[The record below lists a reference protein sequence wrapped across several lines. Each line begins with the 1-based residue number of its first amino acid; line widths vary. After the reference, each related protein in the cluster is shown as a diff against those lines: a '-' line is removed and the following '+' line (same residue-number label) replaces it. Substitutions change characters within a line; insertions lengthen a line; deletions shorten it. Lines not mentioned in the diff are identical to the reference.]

1 MTNFNKIWKN
11 FLTEGTFQQKSA
23 DNDELY
29 EFETLEDP
37 KNDEKLLREVTEE
50 ELYHIYRAIE
60 EMEASDLAFNELFDG
75 KKRVVVDFPA
85 LNTTTELGR
94 FINLW
99 QQMGYDVDW
108 QKGIISGERTLKNLQ
123 TLVGSASEWLDR
135 QRPSGAPDIK
145 TTKRKV
151 QMKIGKFLS
160 KVIQIKTK
168 LNNLRNE
175 IRAKMPSTIFSMRQ
189 VIEVLGED
197 RAKDFYRL
205 DDQLEMLVGTAM
217 ATIVLGYPTTTPKGP
232 IEQFFDYWQKNADY
246 IKKNLDTAT
255 DNRYS
260 IIITRHPIDILR
272 MGDFDNIESCHSP
285 PSRQGTGEYY
295 KCAVAEAHGHGAVA
309 YVVETEE
316 LLDAYDKKTISQV
329 EDDPAFQDDEV
340 FRDYERSI
348 EAGDVDPVSRLRLRQ
363 VRHYKE
369 DEALNSSFGI
379 GTELAVPERRIYGT
393 KVPGFRDRLLKWA
406 RENQSEQLRTAPR
419 SPDHPLTKQGEEPW
433 EYGTLNLSR
442 FIKFGGSHEDT
453 LIYDLIKDLFGD
465 LPARG
470 IPIQDTKTQSDLDVS
485 LVGGLVERYQAE
497 CDEISE
503 RFNEMMANTSVEGTA
518 HDDGA
523 DSVYI
528 SVEARITI
536 RWDED
541 EWKTWPNLDSIG
553 WALQELEEMGYNW
566 VKSDYPHDFRRSPG
580 GVKSLTIDVEP
591 EHLVGFDGNS
601 YAYAP
606 DHYEDFCLVV
616 DKEVDEKRDAVK
628 HYLTHYFKR
637 EGDIKGGALMKLGR
651 DVQNEEMGLYHW
663 EAEVEEGYEMDEFEL
678 VTFIAHPVLQY
689 KKLGLSKEQAV
700 NILKS
705 RDFWLDVR
713 KRMAAPAF
721 ENTGHEYYPDIC
733 LDCDL
738 INDASLLDEDEE
750 IETNLHLFL
759 GEEAPDEVVEVLREL
774 VEIWDDQEEI
784 DRVANEVL
792 AQIAKKA
799 PVSEICNYDDMKELS
814 SINKI
819 ERLLWDT

>member
-1 MTNFNKIWKN
+1 MANFNKIWKN

-29 EFETLEDP
+29 EFETLENP

-50 ELYHIYRAIE
+50 ELHHIYRAIE

-99 QQMGYDVDW
+99 QEMGYDVDW
-108 QKGIISGERTLKNLQ
+108 QKGIISGERKLKTTDIDDMIALFQ
-123 TLVGSASEWLDR
+123 SATGVMSPE
-135 QRPSGAPDIK
+135 GPDIK
-145 TTKRKV
+145 VTKRKV

-168 LNNLRNE
+168 LNNLKNE
-175 IRAKMPSTIFSMRQ
+175 VRAKAPNTIFPMRQ

-197 RAKDFYRL
+197 KAKDFYRL
-205 DDQLEMLVGTAM
+205 GDQLEMLVGSSWAH
-217 ATIVLGYPTTTPKGP
+217 TITHNEGLA
-232 IEQFFDYWQKNADY
+232 EQFADYWQKNADY

-272 MGDFDNIESCHSP
+272 MGDFDDIESCHSP
-285 PSRQGTGEYY
+285 PSRSGAGEYY

-340 FRDYERSI
+340 FRDHKRDLD
-348 EAGDVDPVSRLRLRQ
+348 AGDVDPVSRLRLRQ
-363 VRHYKE
+363 VRHYEE

-393 KVPGFRDRLLKWA
+393 KVPGFRDRLLKWS

-419 SPDHPLTKQGEEPW
+419 SPDYPYTKQGEEPW
-433 EYGTLNLSR
+433 QFGTLNLSR

-453 LIYDLIKDLFGD
+453 LISDLIRDLFGD

-470 IPIQDTKTQSDLDVS
+470 IPVQDTQTQSDLDVS
-485 LVGGLVERYQAE
+485 LVGGLIERYQAE

-503 RFNEMMANTSVEGTA
+503 RFNSMMANTSVEGTA

-541 EWKTWPNLDSIG
+541 EWKTWPSLDSIG
-553 WALQELEEMGYNW
+553 WALKEMEDLGYNW
-566 VKSDYPHDFRRSPG
+566 IKSDYPHDFRRSPLTA
-580 GVKSLTIDVEP
+580 VKSLTIDVEP

-705 RDFWLDVR
+705 RDFWLDIR

-721 ENTGHEYYPDIC
+721 ENTGYNYYPDIC

-750 IETNLHLFL
+750 IEANLHLFL

-792 AQIAKKA
+792 AQMTKKV
-799 PVSEICNYDDMKELS
+799 PVSEAYNYDDMKELS

>member
-1 MTNFNKIWKN
+1 MANFNKIWKN

-29 EFETLEDP
+29 EFETLENP

-50 ELYHIYRAIE
+50 ELHHIYRAIE

-99 QQMGYDVDW
+99 RQMGYDVDW
-108 QKGIISGERTLKNLQ
+108 QKGVISGERELKTTDIDDMIALFQ
-123 TLVGSASEWLDR
+123 SATGVMSPE
-135 QRPSGAPDIK
+135 GPDIK
-145 TTKRKV
+145 VTKRKV

-168 LNNLRNE
+168 LNNLKNE
-175 IRAKMPSTIFSMRQ
+175 VRAKAPNTIFKMR
-189 VIEVLGED
+189 VVVEVLGD

-205 DDQLEMLVGTAM
+205 GDQLEMLVGSAW
-217 ATIVLGYPTTTPKGP
+217 AHTITHNEGLA
-232 IEQFFDYWQKNADY
+232 EQFADYWQKNADY

-272 MGDFDNIESCHSP
+272 MGDFDDIESCHSP
-285 PSRQGTGEYY
+285 PSRSGAGEYY

-340 FRDYERSI
+340 FRDHKRDLD
-348 EAGDVDPVSRLRLRQ
+348 AGDVDPVSRLRLRQ
-363 VRHYKE
+363 VRHYEE

-419 SPDHPLTKQGEEPW
+419 SPDYPYTKQGEEPW
-433 EYGTLNLSR
+433 QFGTLNLSR

-453 LIYDLIKDLFGD
+453 LIYDLIRDLFGD

-470 IPIQDTKTQSDLDVS
+470 IPVQDTQTQSDLDVS
-485 LVGGLVERYQAE
+485 LVGGLIERYQAE

-503 RFNEMMANTSVEGTA
+503 RFNSMMANTSVEGTA

-566 VKSDYPHDFRRSPG
+566 VKSDYVHDFRRSPLTA
-580 GVKSLTIDVEP
+580 VKSLTIDVEP

-663 EAEVEEGYEMDEFEL
+663 EAEAEEGYEMDEFEL

-705 RDFWLDVR
+705 RDFWLDIR

-721 ENTGHEYYPDIC
+721 ENTGYNYYPDIC

-750 IETNLHLFL
+750 IEANLHLFL

-799 PVSEICNYDDMKELS
+799 PVSEAYNYDDMKELS

>member
-1 MTNFNKIWKN
+1 MANFNKIWKN

-29 EFETLEDP
+29 EFETLENP

-50 ELYHIYRAIE
+50 ELHHIYRAIE

-99 QQMGYDVDW
+99 RQMGYDVDW
-108 QKGIISGERTLKNLQ
+108 QKGVISGERELKTTDIDDMIALFQ
-123 TLVGSASEWLDR
+123 SATGVMSPE
-135 QRPSGAPDIK
+135 GPDTK
-145 TTKRKV
+145 VTKRKV
-151 QMKIGKFLS
+151 HLKIVNFLS

-168 LNNLRNE
+168 LNNLKNE
-175 IRAKMPSTIFSMRQ
+175 VRAKAPNTIFKMR
-189 VIEVLGED
+189 VVVEVLGD

-205 DDQLEMLVGTAM
+205 GDQLEMLVGSAW
-217 ATIVLGYPTTTPKGP
+217 AHTITHNEGLA
-232 IEQFFDYWQKNADY
+232 EQFADYWQKNADY

-272 MGDFDNIESCHSP
+272 MGDFDDIESCHSP
-285 PSRQGTGEYY
+285 PSRSGAGEYY

-340 FRDYERSI
+340 FRDHKRDLD
-348 EAGDVDPVSRLRLRQ
+348 AGDVDPVSRLRLRQ
-363 VRHYKE
+363 VRHYEE

-419 SPDHPLTKQGEEPW
+419 SPDYPYTKQGEEPW
-433 EYGTLNLSR
+433 QFGTLNLSR

-453 LIYDLIKDLFGD
+453 LISDLIRDLFGD

-470 IPIQDTKTQSDLDVS
+470 IPVQDTQTQSDLDVS
-485 LVGGLVERYQAE
+485 LVGGLIERYQAE

-503 RFNEMMANTSVEGTA
+503 RFNSMMANTSVEGTA

-566 VKSDYPHDFRRSPG
+566 VKSDYPHDFRRSPLTA
-580 GVKSLTIDVEP
+580 VKSLTIDVEP

-663 EAEVEEGYEMDEFEL
+663 EAEAEEGYEMDEFEL

-721 ENTGHEYYPDIC
+721 ENTGYNYYPDIC

-750 IETNLHLFL
+750 IEANLHLFL

-799 PVSEICNYDDMKELS
+799 PVSEAYNYDDMKELS

>member
-1 MTNFNKIWKN
+1 MANFNKIWKN

-29 EFETLEDP
+29 EFETLENP

-50 ELYHIYRAIE
+50 ELHHIYRAIE

-99 QQMGYDVDW
+99 RQMGYDVDW
-108 QKGIISGERTLKNLQ
+108 QKGVISGERELKTTDIDDMIALFQ
-123 TLVGSASEWLDR
+123 SATGVMSPE
-135 QRPSGAPDIK
+135 GPDIK
-145 TTKRKV
+145 VTKRKV

-168 LNNLRNE
+168 LNNLKNE
-175 IRAKMPSTIFSMRQ
+175 VRAKAPNTIFKMR
-189 VIEVLGED
+189 VVVEVLGD

-205 DDQLEMLVGTAM
+205 GDQLEMLVGSAW
-217 ATIVLGYPTTTPKGP
+217 AHTITHNEGLA
-232 IEQFFDYWQKNADY
+232 EQFADYWQKNADY

-272 MGDFDNIESCHSP
+272 MGDFDDIESCHSP
-285 PSRQGTGEYY
+285 PSRSGAGEYY

-340 FRDYERSI
+340 FRDHKRDLD
-348 EAGDVDPVSRLRLRQ
+348 AGDVDPVSRLRLRQ
-363 VRHYKE
+363 VRHYEE

-419 SPDHPLTKQGEEPW
+419 SPDYPYTKQGEEPW
-433 EYGTLNLSR
+433 QFGTLNLSR

-453 LIYDLIKDLFGD
+453 LISDLIRDLFGD

-470 IPIQDTKTQSDLDVS
+470 IPVQDTQTQSDLDVS
-485 LVGGLVERYQAE
+485 LVGGLIERYQAE

-503 RFNEMMANTSVEGTA
+503 RFNSMMANTSVEGTA

-566 VKSDYPHDFRRSPG
+566 VKSDYPHDFRRSPLTA
-580 GVKSLTIDVEP
+580 VKSLTIDVEP
-591 EHLVGFDGNS
+591 EQLVGFDGNS

-663 EAEVEEGYEMDEFEL
+663 EAEAEEGYEMDEFEL

-721 ENTGHEYYPDIC
+721 ENTGYNYYPDIC

-750 IETNLHLFL
+750 IEANLHLFL

-799 PVSEICNYDDMKELS
+799 PVSEAYNYDDMKELS